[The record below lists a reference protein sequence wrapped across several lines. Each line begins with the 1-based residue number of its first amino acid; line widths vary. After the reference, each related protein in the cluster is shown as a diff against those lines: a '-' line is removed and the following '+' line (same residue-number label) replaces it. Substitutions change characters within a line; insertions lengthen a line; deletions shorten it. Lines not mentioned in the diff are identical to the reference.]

1 MGVAFTFTVVLQ
13 NRKTDVDHAT
23 GLKRAP
29 HSQGAL
35 VRVRVTTA
43 ARRAWELGRV
53 GQVLFERAN
62 YGAGVHLAKAMHNL
76 AFQHAAHF
84 RQTLQSGR
92 TRISGLAAMFGRG
105 DIAVA

>member
-53 GQVLFERAN
+53 GQVLFERLGDDNSLTDVDAD
-62 YGAGVHLAKAMHNL
+62 GGPVLDEWFDGK
-76 AFQHAAHF
+76 
-84 RQTLQSGR
+84 RRRR
-92 TRISGLAAMFGRG
+92 TRRMRMRMRRSTMYQEAER
-105 DIAVA
+105 